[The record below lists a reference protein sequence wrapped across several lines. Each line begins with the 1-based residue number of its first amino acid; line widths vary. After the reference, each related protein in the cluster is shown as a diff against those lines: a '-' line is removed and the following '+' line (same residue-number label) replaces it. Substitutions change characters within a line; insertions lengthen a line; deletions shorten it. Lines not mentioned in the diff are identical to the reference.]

1 MFTKDQLEAQLKG
14 QAKSAIFERDFALA
28 FDKYLAEKREGA
40 NKTYAEKKDWREY
53 RISPAFEK
61 AIQPFTVEGDD
72 AKLHQ
77 AKWKSFL
84 KDAAFYYDLPTLQE
98 QREMKFKLQ
107 HRYDDLFADNWMAPL
122 QSRRDLLTWVCEKRN
137 DYLTE
142 RNAPGE
148 LLENC
153 TNYAGL
159 LRNYGPNYDSLKT
172 KLGYVRG
179 LFDENQ

>member
-1 MFTKDQLEAQLKG
+1 M
-14 QAKSAIFERDFALA
+14 A

-53 RISPAFEK
+53 RISPAFKRHYE
-61 AIQPFTVEGDD
+61 PFTVQGDD
-72 AKLHQ
+72 DKLHQ

-84 KDAAFYYDLPTLQE
+84 KDAAFYYDTPTLQE

-107 HRYDDLFADNWMAPL
+107 HRYDDLFAEAWSAPL
-122 QSRRDLLTWVCEKRN
+122 QSRHDLLQWTCEKRN

-142 RNAPGE
+142 RSAPEG
-148 LLENC
+148 LLEDC
-153 TNYAGL
+153 KNYAGL
-159 LRNYGPNYDSLKT
+159 LRNHGPNYDALKT

-179 LFDENQ
+179 LFDDQQ